1 MTSTHTMRGG
11 VGRTPNID
19 DHDPRHAN
27 FYLPGT
33 RNAGSRRCPVCRL
46 VKSVTAFVRDASKA
60 SGYASR
66 CLECDA
72 KRSRQYY
79 AANRDA
85 KLEASRRYREQ
96 NQDEVRAYQLVYR
109 LKHGQGRVRMCRRC
123 SSAPTPTPRHWY
135 CPKCKAVVAAQQRKI
150 RGRSRSRG
158 TSTARGYGTS
168 HKKLREKWARKVAA
182 GGVVCARVGCG
193 RLILSGEPWHLG
205 HVDQDR
211 SRYAGPEHEKCNCA
225 TAGRPNH
232 RRARARR
239 KIRG

>member
-1 MTSTHTMRGG
+1 MTSTHTMRRGGG
-11 VGRTPNID
+11 VGRTPNIND
-19 DHDPRHAN
+19 DDPRSTN
-27 FYLPGT
+27 FSLSGT
-33 RNAGSRRCPVCRL
+33 KNAPSRRCPICRV
-46 VKSVTAFVRDASKA
+46 VKPAAAFVRDASKA

-79 AANRDA
+79 AVNRDA
-85 KLEASRRYREQ
+85 KLEASRR
-96 NQDEVRAYQLVYR
+96 
-109 LKHGQGRVRMCRRC
+109 KHGQGQPRVCRRC
-123 SSAPTPTPRHWY
+123 NSAPTITPRHWY
-135 CPKCKAVVAAQQRKI
+135 CPTCKSIVAAQQRKV
-150 RGRSRSRG
+150 RGRSRSQG
-158 TSTARGYGTS
+158 TSTARGYGTN
-168 HKKLREKWARKVAA
+168 HQKLREKWARKVAA